1 MKFVLAPPFFYEK
14 NASLAALY
22 NFTCFFSVGR
32 VDDDVVFV
40 QFKIESSLIGN
51 GFHCQS

>member
-14 NASLAALY
+14 TASLAALY